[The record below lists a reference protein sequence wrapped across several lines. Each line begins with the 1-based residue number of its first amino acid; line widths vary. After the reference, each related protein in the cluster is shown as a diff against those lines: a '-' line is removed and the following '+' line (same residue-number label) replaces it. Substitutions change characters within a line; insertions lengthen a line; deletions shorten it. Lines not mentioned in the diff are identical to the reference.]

1 MIFKRTPS
9 QIGCHVE
16 LCHPPKIVDKVK
28 KIFDLLRTGQK
39 DQVTMWFKSE
49 SMGKFVYVVYKAVR
63 DDQGEFQGV
72 LEYVQD
78 IQPFFEIDSD
88 FHREI

>member
-1 MIFKRTPS
+1 
-9 QIGCHVE
+9 
-16 LCHPPKIVDKVK
+16 
-28 KIFDLLRTGQK
+28 
-39 DQVTMWFKSE
+39 MWFKSE

-78 IQPFFEIDSD
+78 IQPFLRLTAIFIGISKSYRTAHKSGPLCYNENMISGIINVKRGRYDLA
-88 FHREI
+88 

>member
-1 MIFKRTPS
+1 
-9 QIGCHVE
+9 
-16 LCHPPKIVDKVK
+16 
-28 KIFDLLRTGQK
+28 
-39 DQVTMWFKSE
+39 MWFKSE

-78 IQPFFEIDSD
+78 IQPFLRLIAIFIGISSLVIFERKEHETI
-88 FHREI
+88 

>member
-1 MIFKRTPS
+1 
-9 QIGCHVE
+9 
-16 LCHPPKIVDKVK
+16 
-28 KIFDLLRTGQK
+28 
-39 DQVTMWFKSE
+39 TMWFKSE

-88 FHREI
+88 FHRDI